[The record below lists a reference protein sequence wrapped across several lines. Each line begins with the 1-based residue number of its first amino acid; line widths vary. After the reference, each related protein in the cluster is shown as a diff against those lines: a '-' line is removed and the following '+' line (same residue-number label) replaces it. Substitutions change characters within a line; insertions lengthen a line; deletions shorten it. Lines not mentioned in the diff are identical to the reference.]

1 MTRGI
6 GDSMALKRA
15 CHDNRIHSKLAPEG
29 KQARAIYDA
38 VEQARVEAIGSRA
51 MLGVADNIGSMLED
65 KYAKANLADVKDQA
79 DAPIEEAIA
88 LMVREKLTGRPAP
101 KSGER
106 MVNLWRKWVEE
117 KASADLDG
125 LAAKLDDQN
134 AFARVVRDMLASMEM
149 AEELGDDQE
158 SEDTEDSD
166 DDQPQG
172 EEKSEEGGE
181 DDSGSDDSQSED
193 AEPSAE
199 DQEAGETDAADATSD
214 EMTDEDDPD
223 AETPGEAKRPD
234 NPFTNLPKEIDYKV
248 FSTAFD
254 ETVGA
259 EELCEEEELDRLRAF
274 LDKQLSNLQGV
285 VGRLANR
292 LQRRLMAQQNRSWD
306 FDLEEGYLD
315 PARLV
320 RVVIDPMQP
329 LSFKQE
335 RDTKFRDT
343 VVTLVLDNS
352 GSMRGRPITVA
363 ATCADILAR
372 TLERCGVSVE
382 ILGFTTR
389 AWKGGQ
395 AREKWLKDGKPPNPG
410 RLNDLRHIIYKS
422 ADMPWRR
429 ARRNLGLMMREGLL
443 KENIDGEALLWAH
456 NRLIARPE
464 QRKILMMISDGAPV
478 DDSTLS
484 VNPGNYLE
492 RHLRAVIELIE
503 SRSPVELLAIGIGHD
518 VTRYYRRA
526 VTIVDAEELAGAMTE
541 QLASLFGE
549 ESATRHPPRRPAA
562 RRMTPPSLRLRNWLG
577 GFAALALI
585 SVLGLA
591 NSGDAGSAPLDR
603 ITVNARP
610 ITQFRIGRDERQFG
624 PLEFVGGLEMTAN
637 SRHFGAISA
646 FRFTSPGSNFV
657 GVADTGFWFFGKLV
671 HDAAQKPAGIADFR
685 MEQMVDASGQ
695 TFARKW
701 EVDAEGL
708 AVKDGIATVG
718 FERNHRIAQ
727 FRIEP
732 GKMGPAIR
740 NLDFLVPV
748 G

>member
-1 MTRGI
+1 MAGPGDNTRNKSKTGAENDSFKRAVTVCMRAIAGDKDLEVGFAKDRPALAGSRARLPELPKKASKADIAITRGL

-15 CHDNRIHSKLAPEG
+15 CHDARIHTRLAPEG

-51 MLGVADNIGSMLED
+51 MQGVADNIGSMLED
-65 KYAKANLADVKDQA
+65 KYARANLIDVKDKA
-79 DAPIEEAIA
+79 DAPIEEALA
-88 LMVREKLTGRPAP
+88 LMVREKLTGRTVP

-106 MVNLWRKWVEE
+106 LVDLWRPWVEE

-125 LAAKLDDQN
+125 LSAKLDDQQ
-134 AFARVVRDMLASMEM
+134 AFARVVREMLASMEM

-158 SEDTEDSD
+158 TEDSED
-166 DDQPQG
+166 NDENQPQG
-172 EEKSEEGGE
+172 EEQSEEGGE
-181 DDSGSDDSQSED
+181 DDSGSEQSQSED
-193 AEPSAE
+193 TEASSDDEQSAE
-199 DQEAGETDAADATSD
+199 TEASDATAEDLSD
-214 EMTDEDDPD
+214 DDDAD
-223 AETPGEAKRPD
+223 AETPGEARRND
-234 NPFTNLPKEIDYKV
+234 NPFTNLPKEIDYRV
-248 FSTAFD
+248 FTTAFD

-274 LDKQLSNLQGV
+274 LDKQLANLSGV

-343 VVTLVLDNS
+343 VVSLVLDNS

-395 AREKWLKDGKPPNPG
+395 AREKWLKEGKPPNPG

-422 ADMPWRR
+422 ADHPWRR

-492 RHLRAVIELIE
+492 RHLRAIIELIE
-503 SRSPVELLAIGIGHD
+503 TRSPVELLAIGIGHD

-541 QLASLFGE
+541 QLASLFAE
-549 ESATRHPPRRPAA
+549 ETVRDTRRGGMRR
-562 RRMTPPSLRLRNWLG
+562 
-577 GFAALALI
+577 
-585 SVLGLA
+585 
-591 NSGDAGSAPLDR
+591 AG
-603 ITVNARP
+603 
-610 ITQFRIGRDERQFG
+610 
-624 PLEFVGGLEMTAN
+624 
-637 SRHFGAISA
+637 
-646 FRFTSPGSNFV
+646 
-657 GVADTGFWFFGKLV
+657 
-671 HDAAQKPAGIADFR
+671 
-685 MEQMVDASGQ
+685 
-695 TFARKW
+695 
-701 EVDAEGL
+701 
-708 AVKDGIATVG
+708 
-718 FERNHRIAQ
+718 
-727 FRIEP
+727 
-732 GKMGPAIR
+732 
-740 NLDFLVPV
+740 
-748 G
+748 

>member
-1 MTRGI
+1 MAGPGDNTRNKSKTGSEADSFKRAVTVCMRAIAGDKDLEVGFAKDRPALAGSRARLPELPKKASKADIAITRGL

-15 CHDNRIHSKLAPEG
+15 CHDTRIHTRLAPEG

-51 MLGVADNIGSMLED
+51 MQGVADNIGSMLED
-65 KYAKANLADVKDQA
+65 KYAKANLIDVKDKA
-79 DAPIEEAIA
+79 DAPIEEALA
-88 LMVREKLTGRPAP
+88 LMVREKLTGRAVP

-106 MVNLWRKWVEE
+106 LVDLWRPWVEE
-117 KASADLDG
+117 KASSDLDG
-125 LAAKLDDQN
+125 LSAKLDDQQ
-134 AFARVVRDMLASMEM
+134 AFARVVREMLASMEM

-158 SEDTEDSD
+158 TEDSEDND
-166 DDQPQG
+166 DNQPQG
-172 EEKSEEGGE
+172 EEQSEEGGE
-181 DDSGSDDSQSED
+181 DDSGSEQSQSDDTEASSD
-193 AEPSAE
+193 DEQSAE
-199 DQEAGETDAADATSD
+199 TEASDATADDLSD
-214 EMTDEDDPD
+214 DDDAD
-223 AETPGEAKRPD
+223 AETPGEARRND
-234 NPFTNLPKEIDYKV
+234 NPFTNLSKEIDYKV
-248 FSTAFD
+248 FTTAFD

-259 EELCEEEELDRLRAF
+259 EDLCEEEELDRLRAF
-274 LDKQLSNLQGV
+274 LDKQLTNLSGV

-395 AREKWLKDGKPPNPG
+395 AREKWLKEGKPPNPG

-422 ADMPWRR
+422 ADHPWRR

-503 SRSPVELLAIGIGHD
+503 TRSPVELLAIGIGHD

-549 ESATRHPPRRPAA
+549 ESARDTRRGGMRR
-562 RRMTPPSLRLRNWLG
+562 
-577 GFAALALI
+577 
-585 SVLGLA
+585 
-591 NSGDAGSAPLDR
+591 AG
-603 ITVNARP
+603 
-610 ITQFRIGRDERQFG
+610 
-624 PLEFVGGLEMTAN
+624 
-637 SRHFGAISA
+637 
-646 FRFTSPGSNFV
+646 
-657 GVADTGFWFFGKLV
+657 
-671 HDAAQKPAGIADFR
+671 
-685 MEQMVDASGQ
+685 
-695 TFARKW
+695 
-701 EVDAEGL
+701 
-708 AVKDGIATVG
+708 
-718 FERNHRIAQ
+718 
-727 FRIEP
+727 
-732 GKMGPAIR
+732 
-740 NLDFLVPV
+740 
-748 G
+748 

>member
-1 MTRGI
+1 MAGPGDNTRNKSKTGSEADSFKRAVTVCMRAIAGDKELEVNFAKDRPALAGSRARLPELPKKASKDDIAITRGL

-15 CHDNRIHSKLAPEG
+15 CHDTRIHTKLAPEG

-51 MLGVADNIGSMLED
+51 MQGVADNIGSMLED
-65 KYAKANLADVKDQA
+65 KYARANLIDVKDKA
-79 DAPIEEAIA
+79 DAPIEEALA
-88 LMVREKLTGRPAP
+88 LMVREKLTGRTVP

-106 MVNLWRKWVEE
+106 LVDLWRPWVEE
-117 KASADLDG
+117 KASANLDG
-125 LAAKLDDQN
+125 LSAKLDDQQ

-158 SEDTEDSD
+158 TEDSEDND
-166 DDQPQG
+166 DNQPQG
-172 EEKSEEGGE
+172 EEQSEEGGE
-181 DDSGSDDSQSED
+181 DDSGSEQSQSDDTEASSD
-193 AEPSAE
+193 DEQSAE
-199 DQEAGETDAADATSD
+199 TEASDATADDLSD
-214 EMTDEDDPD
+214 DDDAD
-223 AETPGEAKRPD
+223 AETPGEARRND
-234 NPFTNLPKEIDYKV
+234 NPFTNLPKEIDYKI
-248 FSTAFD
+248 FTTAFD

-274 LDKQLSNLQGV
+274 LDKQLANLSGV

-343 VVTLVLDNS
+343 VVSLVLDNS

-422 ADMPWRR
+422 ADHPWRR
-429 ARRNLGLMMREGLL
+429 ARRNLGVMMREGLL

-456 NRLIARPE
+456 SRLIARPE

-503 SRSPVELLAIGIGHD
+503 TRSPVELLAIGIGHD

-526 VTIVDAEELAGAMTE
+526 VTRVDPEELSGSLTE
-541 QLASLFGE
+541 PLATQFGE
-549 ESATRHPPRRPAA
+549 ECERVTRRGG
-562 RRMTPPSLRLRNWLG
+562 MLR
-577 GFAALALI
+577 
-585 SVLGLA
+585 
-591 NSGDAGSAPLDR
+591 
-603 ITVNARP
+603 
-610 ITQFRIGRDERQFG
+610 
-624 PLEFVGGLEMTAN
+624 
-637 SRHFGAISA
+637 
-646 FRFTSPGSNFV
+646 
-657 GVADTGFWFFGKLV
+657 
-671 HDAAQKPAGIADFR
+671 
-685 MEQMVDASGQ
+685 
-695 TFARKW
+695 
-701 EVDAEGL
+701 
-708 AVKDGIATVG
+708 AV
-718 FERNHRIAQ
+718 
-727 FRIEP
+727 
-732 GKMGPAIR
+732 
-740 NLDFLVPV
+740 
-748 G
+748 